1 MSEEGDLEL
10 DMHVFPTMGRQHVMR
25 RSCWCGPVVDPET
38 LDKTQYIGSIW
49 VHRNEADVAAGTA
62 SPVADVHN
70 VPVDEGDDRHGAP
83 TWKTRAATRAGGRGM
98 LPRMV
103 SFQMVLSGAL
113 ALITMLLGGWFGLFR
128 YTIAAK
134 EQDLERRLT
143 DIKAKGAELEKLVVT
158 AAHDVN
164 ELEKIIIEMRGNLQL
179 LEQQHAQTHT
189 SITEVKGNMVTTL
202 VWEQR
207 TSNLERSLNRVL
219 DDIVNLVKQRG
230 YPSSGGMPA
239 VKR

>member
-1 MSEEGDLEL
+1 
-10 DMHVFPTMGRQHVMR
+10 
-25 RSCWCGPVVDPET
+25 
-38 LDKTQYIGSIW
+38 
-49 VHRNEADVAAGTA
+49 
-62 SPVADVHN
+62 
-70 VPVDEGDDRHGAP
+70 
-83 TWKTRAATRAGGRGM
+83 M

-113 ALITMLLGGWFGLFR
+113 GLITLLLGCWFGLFR

-134 EQDLERRLT
+134 EQDLDRRLA
-143 DIKAKGAELEKLVVT
+143 DIKSKSAELEKLVTT

-164 ELEKIIIEMRGNLQL
+164 ELEKIIIEVRGELQL
-179 LEQQHAQTHT
+179 LKQQHAQTHT

-219 DDIVNLVKQRG
+219 DDIGNLVKQRT

-239 VKR
+239 AKR